1 MTIIMTVPLL
11 ISKNVNVKTVFTKNV
26 VIYVLENTSTE
37 RGILESCKKSKTT
50 TVHENR
56 RIL

>member
-26 VIYVLENTSTE
+26 VIYVLENTSK
-37 RGILESCKKSKTT
+37 RYIGKLYKSKTT